1 MLLKG
6 MLPNYTDI
14 KRTKKDKT
22 GKVTSVSSTDFN
34 LKVEL
39 RNDDGTDFNG
49 TNRGVN
55 PLMYY
60 DISNIVI
67 PSGNVTNVK
76 IHYSWG
82 FVYILNNS
90 NNYIL
95 PITDDNLKPAK
106 PASISSW
113 NGHYLFE
120 FCNLRLGGAYF
131 YVIDMPTVKT
141 DVMTMNEN
149 NQCYNIVGCTRNT
162 ADNHNENVQFI
173 SSMMGD
179 IDSLSNFRVRLLN
192 DNFEPVRIRSPL
204 YIQITISNED

>member
-1 MLLKG
+1 
-6 MLPNYTDI
+6 
-14 KRTKKDKT
+14 
-22 GKVTSVSSTDFN
+22 
-34 LKVEL
+34 
-39 RNDDGTDFNG
+39 
-49 TNRGVN
+49 
-55 PLMYY
+55 MYY
-60 DISNIVI
+60 DISGIVI
-67 PSGNVTNVK
+67 PSGNVINVK
-76 IHYSWG
+76 INYSWG

-95 PITDDNLKPAK
+95 PITDDNLKPSL
-106 PASISSW
+106 PSPMTSW
-113 NGHYLFE
+113 NDHYLFE

-179 IDSLSNFRVRLLN
+179 IDNLSNFRVRLLN